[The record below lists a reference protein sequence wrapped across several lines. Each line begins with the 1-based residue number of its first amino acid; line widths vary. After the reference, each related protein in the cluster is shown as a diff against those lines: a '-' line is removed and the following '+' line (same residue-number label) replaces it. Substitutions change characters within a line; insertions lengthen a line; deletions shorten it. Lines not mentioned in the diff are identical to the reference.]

1 MNPIAAVFV
10 LGIIAEFVW
19 TPADAQAPIDVY
31 ELADYRLT
39 SEVFERFA
47 QASGRVGT
55 ITREDSSFADAPLV
69 TEDTALSG
77 DAVAEVATLVARLES
92 HAGLTAALAE
102 AKITPREY
110 GKFTIALI
118 AARLAYGFMKAGV
131 LQRVPS
137 GAPTINVE
145 FVKTH
150 ETEVTETL
158 AQLGIRD

>member
-10 LGIIAEFVW
+10 LGIIAEFVL

-137 GAPTINVE
+137 GAPTINGE

-150 ETEVTETL
+150 ETEVTDTL